1 MKKLFFI
8 FLNLSLPFL
17 SFSKDFKEYIH
28 DAIISFEE
36 AKLPDHDPQSV
47 LSFSSEHYKHLQH
60 SLKWTWNSPRSYWS
74 IHDQINYIQ
83 PGSDGDSQIS
93 TFVFWVYSDNPVKN
107 GKLRVEFL
115 KENQV
120 TSYFDYGLDFTGW
133 RGAWVA
139 FDRDMQGKPKEG
151 MDEVR
156 FRVSDVNSGTL
167 YFDHVILSSKQD
179 ARHHTADFQAPFINR
194 GTTNHWLI
202 LYESWI
208 KKFDLPLT
216 NASLLEINDIRKIE
230 NRVKDY
236 LLKGRKAKP
245 VQELENQV
253 RQYQITEN
261 PDETLK
267 GVPLFFE
274 RFGETYQAFGTEKYS
289 GIYNNI
295 MGISKFNTTL
305 LNLSVAYN
313 LSDDESEKRA
323 IEKMFV
329 KMIRHMLDQGF
340 QAGSAMGTLH
350 HLGYSMRDYYPAIF
364 LMSEVLAR
372 NRLKN
377 QLQQAMEWFAG
388 TGEVKTVPLTPGM
401 DVDTFNTNLIARLTS
416 ILMIDSI
423 PDKVRYMQAFSQWL
437 DNGYQYADGTR
448 GTFKIDGTMFHHRHN
463 YPAYAVGGLD
473 GAVAAVY
480 LLRNT
485 TFKISEQS
493 HRILKKALLA
503 MRTYCNLKTWPLSL
517 SGRHPDGE
525 GSLNPEHFGLL
536 ALAGTPDGKNDI
548 DKEMAEAYLRL
559 VTRETDITATL
570 VAKGYSAEKS
580 PAGNR
585 TFNYSGLNVHRRG
598 DWMVSAMG
606 HSRYLWASEG
616 YRGENLYGRYLN
628 HGSLQILATGDPVS
642 NHGSGFRQ
650 EGWDWN
656 HFPGTT
662 ATVLPMEQLKADVK
676 NVDDQSGFEEMLLSD
691 ESFCGGISISNQNGA
706 FGMKLH
712 EHDKYNG
719 SLRARKSVFF
729 FDNRIVALGSNIE
742 SALPEETH
750 TTLFQVFL
758 ENERM
763 PFFVNGERRTDF
775 PSHTLL
781 REGKVN
787 LLSDGLGNYFF
798 INRGTVIFKKEK
810 QRSLHEETGLPTQN
824 NFALAVINHGA
835 APQSSSYEY
844 MILVQPSSSEKEKI
858 RKINK
863 NGSLQDLPYELLQ
876 HDSLAHIVRDRE
888 TRTTGYVLF
897 EAGEI
902 STDPLLRKVNLPGL
916 IMIREIDEEKMVLA
930 ACDPDL
936 RFYEG
941 EPEEVYDEEG
951 KRVERSI
958 YSRNWIDNPSGTSYL
973 KITVAGR
980 WEIGV
985 ANHHVRVTESG
996 KNHTVIE
1003 FECKHG
1009 LSEEVLLI
1017 RKS

>member
-1 MKKLFFI
+1 MKKLLFI
-8 FLNLSLPFL
+8 LLNLSFFFL
-17 SFSKDFKEYIH
+17 SFSKDFKEYTH
-28 DAIISFEE
+28 DEIISFE
-36 AKLPDHDPQSV
+36 KNDLPDHDAQSV
-47 LSFSSEHYKHLQH
+47 LSFSSEHYKHQQH
-60 SLKWTWNSPRSYWS
+60 SLKWTWNSSNSYWS
-74 IHDQINYIQ
+74 IHDKINYVQ
-83 PGSDGDSQIS
+83 PATDTDPQIS
-93 TFVFWVYSDNPVKN
+93 TFVFWVYSDKPIKN

-139 FDRDMQGKPKEG
+139 FDRDMQGKPEEG

-156 FRVSDVNSGTL
+156 FRISDVNSGTL

-194 GTTNHWLI
+194 GTSNHWLI

-208 KKFDLPLT
+208 KKFDLPLI

-245 VQELENQV
+245 LHELQEQV
-253 RQYQITEN
+253 RQYQIGTN
-261 PDETLK
+261 PDGTLK

-274 RFGETYQAFGTEKYS
+274 RFGETYQAFGAEKYS

-313 LSDDESEKRA
+313 LSDDEAEKNVL
-323 IEKMFV
+323 EELFV

-350 HLGYSMRDYYPAIF
+350 HLGYSMRNYYPAVF
-364 LMSEVLAR
+364 LMADVLER
-372 NRLKN
+372 HNLKN

-388 TGEVKTVPLTPGM
+388 TGEVKTTPLIPGM
-401 DVDTFNTNLIARLTS
+401 DVDTFNTNLIGRLTS
-416 ILMIDSI
+416 ILMIDSQ
-423 PDKVRYMQAFSQWL
+423 PEKVRYLHAFTRWL

-480 LLRNT
+480 LMRNT

-503 MRTYCNLKTWPLSL
+503 MRIYCNLQTWPLSL

-525 GSLNPEHFGLL
+525 GSLEPEQFGLL
-536 ALAGTPDGKNDI
+536 ALAGSPDGKESI

-598 DWMVSAMG
+598 NWMISAMG

-616 YRGENLYGRYLN
+616 YRSENLYGRYLN

-642 NHGSGFRQ
+642 NHASGFRQ

-662 ATVLPMEQLKADVK
+662 ATVLPMERLKADVK

-729 FDNRIVALGSNIE
+729 FDNRVVALGSNIE

-758 ENERM
+758 EDKRM
-763 PFFVNGERRTDF
+763 HFFENGRNNRSFPYRT
-775 PSHTLL
+775 TL
-781 REGKVN
+781 GDNKIN
-787 LLSDGLGNYFF
+787 GLSDGLGNYFF
-798 INRGTVIFKKEK
+798 VRNGTVIFRKEDQK
-810 QRSLHEETGLPTQN
+810 SLHEETGLPTRN
-824 NFALAVINHGA
+824 NFALAAINHGP
-835 APQSSSYEY
+835 APHGSTYEY
-844 MILVQPSSSEKEKI
+844 MILVQPEQNEREKTWNEA
-858 RKINK
+858 RA
-863 NGSLQDLPYELLQ
+863 GRLPYRVLQ
-876 HDSLAHIVRDRE
+876 HDSLAHIVCDKE

-902 STDPLLRKVNLPGL
+902 SADPLLQKVNLPCL
-916 IMIREIDEEKMVLA
+916 VMIREIDKEKMVLA

-973 KITVAGR
+973 KIAVAGR

-985 ANHHVRVTESG
+985 VNHHIRVAESG
-996 KNHTVIE
+996 KDHTVIE
-1003 FECKHG
+1003 FECRHG
-1009 LSEEVLLI
+1009 LPQEVLLI
-1017 RKS
+1017 RK

>member
-1 MKKLFFI
+1 MRRY
-8 FLNLSLPFL
+8 FL
-17 SFSKDFKEYIH
+17 SWALSCIVLCMVSAQDYKEYNHESIF
-28 DAIISFEE
+28 SFEQMTGNVFNSKKSSL
-36 AKLPDHDPQSV
+36 AVVDDH
-47 LSFSSEHYKHLQH
+47 FKHLKH
-60 SLKWTWNSPRSYWS
+60 SLKWEWKSAGAKWGIKQDIGYKHPKKA
-74 IHDQINYIQ
+74 DDAYI
-83 PGSDGDSQIS
+83 SS
-93 TFVFWVYSDNPVKN
+93 FVFWIYAKEPITEK
-107 GKLRVEFL
+107 KLKVEFL
-115 KENQV
+115 KQGTV
-120 TSYFDYGLDFTGW
+120 QCWFDYGLDFTGW
-133 RGAWVA
+133 RGAWIA
-139 FDRDMQGKPKEG
+139 FDRDMQGKPQEG

-156 FRVSDVNSGTL
+156 FSVPGQPAGTL
-167 YFDHVILSSKQD
+167 YFDHLILSSMQD

-194 GTTNHWLI
+194 ATSNHWLV
-202 LYESWI
+202 LHESWM

-216 NASLLEINDIRKIE
+216 DASPLEINDIREIE

-245 VQELENQV
+245 VHELENQV

-261 PDETLK
+261 PDKTLK

-274 RFGETYQAFGTEKYS
+274 RFGETYQAFGAEKYS

-295 MGISKFNTTL
+295 LGISQFNTTL

-323 IEKMFV
+323 MEKMFV

-364 LMSEVLAR
+364 LMSEVLDR
-372 NRLKN
+372 HRLKN

-388 TGEVKTVPLTPGM
+388 TGEVKTAPLTPGM

-423 PDKVRYMQAFSQWL
+423 PDKVRYMQAFSRWL

-485 TFKISEQS
+485 PFRISEQS

-503 MRTYCNLKTWPLSL
+503 MRTYCNLQTWPLSL

-525 GSLNPEHFGLL
+525 GSLNPEHFALL

-559 VTRETDITATL
+559 VTRNTDHAL
-570 VAKGYSAEKS
+570 LFLSKGFTPEKS

-585 TFNYSGLNVHRRG
+585 TFNYSGLNVHRRD

-642 NHGSGFRQ
+642 NQGSGFRQ

-676 NVDDQSGFEEMLLSD
+676 NVDNQSGFEEMLLSD
-691 ESFCGGISISNQNGA
+691 ESFCGGISISHQNGA

-729 FDNRIVALGSNIE
+729 FDNRVVALGSNIE

-750 TTLFQVFL
+750 TTLFQVYL
-758 ENERM
+758 GNEKM
-763 PFFVNGERRTDF
+763 PFHLNGEMQNKF
-775 PSHTLL
+775 PFQCVLKGGH
-781 REGKVN
+781 N
-787 LLSDGLGNYFF
+787 LLSDGLGNYFHVPK
-798 INRGTVIFKKEK
+798 GEVIFKKEL
-810 QRSLHEETGLPTQN
+810 QHSLHEETGAPTQN
-824 NFALAVINHGA
+824 NFALAAINHGP
-835 APQSSSYEY
+835 APANGSYEY
-844 MILVQPSSSEKEKI
+844 MVLVQPSQEEKENI
-858 RKINK
+858 HRE
-863 NGSLQDLPYELLQ
+863 GSAAGAFYKVLQQ
-876 HDSLAHIVRDRE
+876 DSLAHIVRDRE

-897 EAGEI
+897 EAGAI
-902 STDPLLRKVNLPGL
+902 SADELLRKVNLPAL
-916 IMIREIDEEKMVLA
+916 VMIREIDPDKLILS

-941 EPEEVYDEEG
+941 ASDEVYDADG
-951 KRVERSI
+951 KRAERSV
-958 YSRNWIDNPSGTSYL
+958 YSREWIDNPAGISYL
-973 KITVAGR
+973 NVTLDGS
-980 WEIGV
+980 WEMGL
-985 ANHHVRVTESG
+985 ANPHARIVESG
-996 KNHTVIE
+996 NDHTLVE
-1003 FECKHG
+1003 FECRHG
-1009 LSEEVLLI
+1009 LSQEVLLI
-1017 RKS
+1017 RK